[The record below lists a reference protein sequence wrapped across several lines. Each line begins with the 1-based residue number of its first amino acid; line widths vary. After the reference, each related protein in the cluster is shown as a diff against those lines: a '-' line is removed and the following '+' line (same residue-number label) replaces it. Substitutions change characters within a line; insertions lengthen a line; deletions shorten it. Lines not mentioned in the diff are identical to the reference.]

1 MKEWNFFS
9 NMQINTI
16 GNYVPRKKGKFKY
29 DEASWI
35 CKNIK
40 STLRKKFYFLQKDTM
55 LMVKVIIMCY

>member
-1 MKEWNFFS
+1 MKEWNFFF

-29 DEASWI
+29 DEAPWI

-40 STLRKKFYFLQKDTM
+40 STLRKKN
-55 LMVKVIIMCY
+55 